1 MTQDTIVEIV
11 GLHQRFGRR
20 ARAVTALAGVDL
32 TVRRGEIFG
41 LLGRNGAGKTTL
53 VKALLGLLRPTSG
66 TVRVFGREPGD
77 AGARARIGYS
87 PEEPG
92 FPRYLY
98 PRQVLELCGALSGL
112 TGTALASAVEGQL
125 TSSELQSV
133 AGRQARQLSKGMAQ
147 RLSLAQAFLHE
158 PELLVLDEPTADLD
172 PIGRR
177 QVRDLIVAV
186 RARGGTVLLNSHL
199 LSEVERMCDRVAIIH
214 GGRVMREGAVDELL
228 AGDRELEDVFIEV
241 VEGAGG
247 GTGYGPAAGWTSPFP
262 PPPAPQGRPGGPA
275 PPAPSGGPAPP
286 SPPAPPEQPGPAP
299 TEHPPW
305 LSP

>member
-1 MTQDTIVEIV
+1 MRMVQSGRRPPSPRPATVDREPPVSQDAIVEIAGV
-11 GLHQRFGRR
+11 HQRFGRR
-20 ARAVTALAGVDL
+20 ARTVTALAGVDL

-53 VKALLGLLRPTSG
+53 VKALLGLLRPTAG
-66 TVRVFGREPGD
+66 TVRVFGREPGE

-98 PRQVLELCGALSGL
+98 PRQILELCGALSGMS
-112 TGTALASAVEGQL
+112 GPALAQAVDRQL
-125 TSSELQSV
+125 ASSELQSV
-133 AGRQARQLSKGMAQ
+133 VGRQARQLSKGMAQ

-158 PELLVLDEPTADLD
+158 PELLILDEPTADLD

-186 RARGGTVLLNSHL
+186 RERGGTVLLNSHL

-214 GGRVMREGAVDELL
+214 GGRVMREGALDDLL

-241 VEGAGG
+241 IEGAGG
-247 GTGYGPAAGWTSPFP
+247 GTGYGPAAGWASPLP
-262 PPPAPQGRPGGPA
+262 PPPAAPG
-275 PPAPSGGPAPP
+275 
-286 SPPAPPEQPGPAP
+286 QPGAPP

-305 LSP
+305 LTP

>member
-1 MTQDTIVEIV
+1 VSQDTIVEIV

-20 ARAVTALAGVDL
+20 ARTVTALAGVDL

-41 LLGRNGAGKTTL
+41 LLGRNGAGKTTV

-98 PRQVLELCGALSGL
+98 PRQILELCGALSGMS
-112 TGTALASAVEGQL
+112 GAALAAAVERQL

-158 PELLVLDEPTADLD
+158 PELLILDEPTADLD

-214 GGRVMREGAVDELL
+214 AGRVVREGAVDELL

-247 GTGYGPAAGWTSPFP
+247 GTGYGPAGGWASPLPPPVDPTGQPGAP
-262 PPPAPQGRPGGPA
+262 PPPASGAPPGGPP
-275 PPAPSGGPAPP
+275 PPA
-286 SPPAPPEQPGPAP
+286 SPP

-305 LSP
+305 LRP